1 MASPIEARAP
11 IKCDDPKTGIAPFC
25 WNSLKVG
32 DYMEGWHKANV
43 PKTCKKDEYWS
54 VCFDRMATSNFK
66 QDCTGITSS
75 CEELDPKIHYLSPQ
89 WYYGAFNTWSI
100 NDFFKTWHKA
110 IDTVSKKNP
119 ATLVDA
125 ATPNDFDTF
134 LGAQNNGKISVDVPL
149 NALVRK
155 AGKNAKT
162 DALAA
167 LIKAYPAKA
176 KYDSAKI
183 EKADPPIATH
193 LKMRLEELLKIA
205 ETNLDAFV
213 DFASNGT
220 FSLKPRDFAA
230 ESLVDLLYPE
240 GRIMVSID

>member
-1 MASPIEARAP
+1 MHFSHELIAFVAATLFSSSMASPIEARAP
-11 IKCDDPKTGIAPFC
+11 IKCDDPKTGIVPFC

-32 DYMEGWHKANV
+32 DYMERWHKANV

-54 VCFDRMATSNFK
+54 VCFDRMATSNPK
-66 QDCTGITSS
+66 QD
-75 CEELDPKIHYLSPQ
+75 
-89 WYYGAFNTWSI
+89 SI
-100 NDFFKTWHKA
+100 NDFFTTWHEA

-125 ATPNDFDTF
+125 ATPSDFNTF
-134 LGAQNNGKISVDVPL
+134 LGVSVDVPL

-167 LIKAYPAKA
+167 LINAYPAKA
-176 KYDSAKI
+176 TYDSVKI
-183 EKADPPIATH
+183 EKADPPLATH
-193 LKMRLEELLKIA
+193 LKARLEELLKIV
-205 ETNLDAFV
+205 ETKLDAFV

-220 FSLKPRDFAA
+220 FSLKPWDFAV

-240 GRIMVSID
+240 GRIIVSID